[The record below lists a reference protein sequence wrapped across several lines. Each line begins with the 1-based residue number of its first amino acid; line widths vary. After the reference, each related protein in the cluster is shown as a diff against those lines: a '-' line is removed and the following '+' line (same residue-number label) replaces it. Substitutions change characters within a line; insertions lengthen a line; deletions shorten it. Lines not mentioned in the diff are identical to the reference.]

1 MGDFKRGGQK
11 FGGGGGGGKRG
22 FKGGGGGRDGG
33 RPDMHKAVCSDCGK
47 DCEVPFRPT
56 GDKPIFCS
64 TCFATKGGDNSK
76 DRGPKKFGN
85 KNFKPS
91 FNNKPSYQNNS
102 SSKPESYKV
111 QFEQLNLKLDK
122 ILDLI
127 TSADSEE
134 TKEVTTPVKKAVAKL
149 KAKKVVK
156 KKATKKK

>member
-1 MGDFKRGGQK
+1 MGDFKRGGQN
-11 FGGGGGGGKRG
+11 FGGGKRG
-22 FKGGGGGRDGG
+22 FRGGGGGRDGG

-56 GDKPIFCS
+56 GDKPVFCS
-64 TCFATKGGDNSK
+64 TCFSKQGGGDNSR

-91 FNNKPSYQNNS
+91 FNKKPSYQNNAS
-102 SSKPESYKV
+102 SNTENYKV

-127 TSADSEE
+127 TSTNSKE
-134 TKEVTTPVKKAVAKL
+134 TQEITTPVKKTTTKP

-156 KKATKKK
+156 KKTTEKKK